1 MSLLLRINLW
11 LCAVFAIFLATAL
24 VIGRWA
30 LQDDARTD
38 AVGDAR
44 LMMDSAQAARD
55 YTSDEVAPLI
65 AARHADRAEAPF
77 HPQTIPAYAATQM
90 FDALRRQRP
99 EFAYREAMLNPTNP
113 RDRALAWEADIIERF
128 RREADLRELVNVR
141 MSEFGPSL
149 YLARPIRISD
159 PSCLGC
165 HDTASVAPASV
176 VRQYGAANGYGW
188 KLNEVLGAQIV
199 SVPMNSALASA
210 NHALAIIAGMLT
222 ALFLLLFVVTN
233 VIVRALVLQP
243 IARLAS
249 AADSISTGQPVAFDL
264 KVRGKDEIASLCR
277 AFDRMKTSIEKSL
290 VLLSQRE

>member
-11 LCAVFAIFLATAL
+11 LCLVFALFLATAL

-30 LQDDARTD
+30 LENDARED
-38 AVGDAR
+38 ATGDAR

-55 YTSDEVAPLI
+55 YTSEEIAPLI
-65 AARHADRAEAPF
+65 AAREAASADPPF
-77 HPQTIPAYAATQM
+77 HPQTIPAYAATQV

-99 EFAYREAMLNPTNP
+99 EFVYREAMLNPTNP
-113 RDRALAWEADIIERF
+113 RDRALVWEADIIERF
-128 RREADLRELVNVR
+128 RREPELKELANVR
-141 MSEFGPSL
+141 KSEFGASL
-149 YLARPIRISD
+149 YLARPIRIAD

-176 VRQYGAANGYGW
+176 VRQYGTANGYGW

-199 SVPMNSALASA
+199 SVPMASAIAGA

-222 ALFLLLFVVTN
+222 ALFVLLFVVTN
-233 VIVRALVLQP
+233 LIVRALVLRP

-249 AADSISTGQPVAFDL
+249 AADSISSGRPVPFDL
-264 KVRGKDEIASLCR
+264 KVPGKDEIASLCR

-290 VLLSQRE
+290 VLLAQRE